1 METYLNGQMDAVKK
15 LELQCRVGNLDLTE
29 GTMRLISR
37 RLRMKRASRF
47 AHVAMKRRVDSWG
60 I

>member
-1 METYLNGQMDAVKK
+1 LNGQMDAVKK
-15 LELQCRVGNLDLTE
+15 LALQCRVGDLDLTE
-29 GTMRLISR
+29 GTMRLMSR
-37 RLRMKRASRF
+37 RLRMKRTCRF